1 MPPDSTDDS
10 YVFETPAEAPA
21 APRDN
26 NPPLS
31 ISELSFALKRTLED
45 RFGHVRLRGEVSKV
59 NRHASGHV
67 YLTLKDDKS
76 AIDGVIWKGA
86 VRGLGVQPESGLEVI
101 VTGKITSYPARS
113 SYQIV
118 IESMEAAGAGALLAQ
133 LERLK
138 TRLHGEGLFEVG
150 RKKPIPTFPATIGVI
165 TSPTGAVIRDILHR
179 IAERWPCHVI
189 VWPVVVQGDSACG
202 QVSNA
207 IRGFD
212 AMTRDGRIPPS
223 GLVRP
228 DLLIVARGGGSVEDL
243 RCFNDEGLA
252 RTVAAATIPIISAVG
267 HETDTTLI
275 DFVSDRR
282 APTPTG
288 AAEIA
293 TPVLS
298 DLRFAVADLERRL
311 DRAGSRLLDDRRTR
325 LRAVARGLPARPE
338 DLVAIAQQRLD
349 HASSRLASGLQKNAA
364 LHERRLVAVGGR
376 LGRALLDRAIERRG
390 DRLEGVG
397 NRLGAAL
404 QANTT
409 THERRLLR
417 VSAKLTLDPINRRLD
432 QRSARLDAASA
443 RLTVDRQMER
453 AQTRL
458 SALSR
463 ALATL
468 DPKRPKPGFARI
480 DDETGAMIASASALS
495 PGQAVTLVFPDGSRG
510 AQIEGGR
517 MEGGGGQAPARAA
530 VAAPHPAPRAAPKAK
545 APPAGQGDLF

>member
-1 MPPDSTDDS
+1 MSDDS
-10 YVFETPAEAPA
+10 YVFEGPAEPPA
-21 APRDN
+21 ARDN

-86 VRGLGVQPESGLEVI
+86 VRGLGVQPEAGLEVI

-138 TRLHGEGLFEVG
+138 GRLREEGLFEPG
-150 RKKPIPTFPATIGVI
+150 RKKPLPTFPATIGVI
-165 TSPTGAVIRDILHR
+165 TSPTGAVIRDVLHR
-179 IAERWPCHVI
+179 IAERWPCRVI
-189 VWPVVVQGDSACG
+189 VWPVVVQGEAASG

-212 AMTRDGRIPPS
+212 ALTADGPIP
-223 GLVRP
+223 RP

-243 RCFNDEGLA
+243 WCFNDEGLA
-252 RTVAAATIPIISAVG
+252 RTVAGARIPIVSAVG

-298 DLRFAVADLERRL
+298 DLRYAVADLDRRL
-311 DRAGSRLLDDRRTR
+311 VLAGGRLIEDRRTR
-325 LRAVARGLPARPE
+325 LQAVARGLPARPE
-338 DLVAIAQQRLD
+338 DLLALAQQRLD
-349 HASSRLASGLQKNAA
+349 HAASRLGSGLQRNIA
-364 LHERRLVAVGGR
+364 LHERHLAVAAGR
-376 LGRALLDRAIERRG
+376 LSPGLLRGRIERSQ
-390 DRLEGVG
+390 DRLRGASD
-397 NRLGAAL
+397 RLGAAL
-404 QANTT
+404 QAGAARS
-409 THERRLLR
+409 ERRLLQVVAR
-417 VSAKLTLDPINRRLD
+417 LSPEPLHRRLD
-432 QRSARLDAASA
+432 QREA
-443 RLTVDRQMER
+443 
-453 AQTRL
+453 RL
-458 SALSR
+458 SALSARLGGVMPRRMQRETDRLAALSR
-463 ALATL
+463 ALTTL
-468 DPKRPKPGFARI
+468 DPARPKPGFARVE
-480 DDETGAMIASASALS
+480 DVDGGWIASAAGLAS
-495 PGQAVTLVFPDGSRG
+495 GQAVRLVFDDGARG
-510 AQIEGGR
+510 AIIDGTERPAG
-517 MEGGGGQAPARAA
+517 APAASRPA
-530 VAAPHPAPRAAPKAK
+530 VRPAPKPR
-545 APPAGQGDLF
+545 PPTADQGDLF